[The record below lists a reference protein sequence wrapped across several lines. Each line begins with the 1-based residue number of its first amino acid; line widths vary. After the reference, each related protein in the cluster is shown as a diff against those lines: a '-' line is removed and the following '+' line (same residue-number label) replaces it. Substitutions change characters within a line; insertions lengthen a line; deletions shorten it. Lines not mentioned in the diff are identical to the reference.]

1 MKKTVFAIICA
12 ACAAWAAEMPRSE
25 WHAKVGDCAQ
35 DPALLRQTISQLS
48 PADQTAFLAEVNEAI
63 SKMPGS
69 DEVKAAKFLD
79 ASRAAILG
87 ATPEN
92 RTAVLAE
99 VFATVPP
106 EFLTVVNESFA
117 MDLFNR
123 SNANTS
129 RAISDADY
137 VALASKAMDAI
148 VERCATAD
156 HPEVRSTFAALM
168 FERAAGG
175 PTEGLRDAL
184 ISKLP
189 PAAQE
194 TARSEWMPTALG
206 EGREKSYD
214 PMLGVA
220 EAGEEPNHET
230 VVRLTSKQVGLALK
244 EDAQS
249 VDSGASY
256 VARGSFEGPGVVG
269 TTGADLGL
277 NRVARPAVF
286 NENPVGLVP
295 VRDASGNVKV
305 ETNPASPG
313 FGHEMYYGPNGNIV
327 YKDTDSKGNTVYFD
341 DSGKRAGN
349 PYYRE
354 ERGSEYTEPT
364 DYVKPPTP

>member
-1 MKKTVFAIICA
+1 MKKTVFAIVCA

-69 DEVKAAKFLD
+69 EEVKAAKFLD
-79 ASRAAILG
+79 ANRAAILG

-168 FERAAGG
+168 FERASGG

-194 TARSEWMPTALG
+194 SARSDWMPTALG

-220 EAGEEPNHET
+220 EAGEAWVEDKIAHGAFDGNSSRDGAEGRCAVRQLWSLVCRKRLFRGGCCDRYGRIGHRREPCG
-230 VVRLTSKQVGLALK
+230 SGGGLQR
-244 EDAQS
+244 EPGR
-249 VDSGASY
+249 SGACQGC
-256 VARGSFEGPGVVG
+256 R
-269 TTGADLGL
+269 
-277 NRVARPAVF
+277 RKR
-286 NENPVGLVP
+286 
-295 VRDASGNVKV
+295 
-305 ETNPASPG
+305 
-313 FGHEMYYGPNGNIV
+313 
-327 YKDTDSKGNTVYFD
+327 KG
-341 DSGKRAGN
+341 
-349 PYYRE
+349 
-354 ERGSEYTEPT
+354 
-364 DYVKPPTP
+364 